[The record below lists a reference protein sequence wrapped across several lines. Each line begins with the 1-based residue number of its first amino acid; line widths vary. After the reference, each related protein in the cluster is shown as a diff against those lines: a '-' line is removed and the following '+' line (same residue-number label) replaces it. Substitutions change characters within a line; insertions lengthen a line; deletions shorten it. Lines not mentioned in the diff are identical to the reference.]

1 MEYHTSP
8 GLGMVAEK
16 GRCTMSLLGQIS
28 IILLLVLANG
38 LFSMSEMAV
47 VSSRKVRLQQHAEEG
62 RRGATMAYELA
73 NNPNRFLS
81 TVQIGITLIGI
92 LAGALGGATVATR
105 IGAYLAQI
113 SWLAPYSEAIAVALV
128 VLGTTYLSLVIGE
141 LAPKR
146 LALNDPERIA
156 MAVSGLMRSLSVV
169 ASPAVRLLSASTDLI
184 LRILG
189 VKPSLEPPV
198 TEEEI
203 KVLLEQGT
211 EAGVFEA
218 AEQDLV
224 ESVFTLGDRRAS
236 ALMTPRHEVAWLD
249 VEDPP
254 EVLERKIV
262 DCPYSRF
269 PVAQGSLDN
278 VLGEVDA
285 KDLLARSLAGEP
297 FNLRAMVRKPLY
309 VPEIMPALKVLE
321 VFKQSGT
328 QMAMVLDEYGSI
340 QGLVT
345 LTDILEAI
353 VGDIPSAE
361 ELAEP
366 PVVQREDGSW
376 LLDGMLPV
384 DEFKELFQLE
394 DLPGEEQGLYQTLGG
409 FVMSQIGRIPTAAD
423 HFEWLGLRFE
433 ILDMDGPR
441 VDKVLVIPVY
451 GVTSDID
458 KETD

>member
-1 MEYHTSP
+1 
-8 GLGMVAEK
+8 
-16 GRCTMSLLGQIS
+16 MSLLGETLV
-28 IILLLVLANG
+28 ILLLILVNG

-47 VSSRKVRLQQHAEEG
+47 ISSRKVRLQQRAEEG
-62 RRGATMAYELA
+62 EHGAIAAYELA

-81 TVQIGITLIGI
+81 TVQIGITLIGV
-92 LAGALGGATVATR
+92 LAGALGGATVAER
-105 IGAYLAQI
+105 LAAYIAQMPALASSSQ
-113 SWLAPYSEAIAVALV
+113 AIAVALI
-128 VLGTTYLSLVIGE
+128 VLVTTYLTLVMGE
-141 LAPKR
+141 LVPKR

-156 MAVSGLMRSLSVV
+156 VVVAGLMRALSVV
-169 ASPAVRLLSASTDLI
+169 ASPLVRLLSFSTDLLMRM
-184 LRILG
+184 LR
-189 VKPSLEPPV
+189 VKPSVEPPV

-211 EAGVFEA
+211 EAGVFEE

-224 ESVFTLGDRRAS
+224 ESVFSLADRRAS

-249 VEDPP
+249 VDDTP
-254 EVLERKIV
+254 EVLEKKIV

-269 PVAQGSLDN
+269 PVAQGILDN
-278 VLGEVDA
+278 LLGEVDA
-285 KDLLARSLAGEP
+285 KDLLARSLAGET
-297 FNLRAMVRKPLY
+297 FDLRALIHKPLY

-328 QMAMVLDEYGSI
+328 QMAMVLDEYGSV

-366 PVVQREDGSW
+366 PVMQREDGSW

-384 DEFKELFQLE
+384 DAFKELFEL
-394 DLPGEEQGLYQTLGG
+394 DSLPGDDQGLYQTLAG
-409 FVMSQIGRIPTAAD
+409 FVMSQIGRIPAPTD
-423 HFEWLGLRFE
+423 NFEWSGLRFE
-433 ILDMDGPR
+433 VLDMDGPR
-441 VDKVLVIPVY
+441 VDKVLVAPVY
-451 GVTSDID
+451 GQAS
-458 KETD
+458 ETDKQPS

>member
-1 MEYHTSP
+1 MSP
-8 GLGMVAEK
+8 
-16 GRCTMSLLGQIS
+16 LLGQVFVIFF
-28 IILLLVLANG
+28 LVLANG

-47 VSSRKVRLQQHAEEG
+47 VSARKIRLQQYAEEG
-62 RRGATMAYELA
+62 NRGAKLAFELA

-81 TVQIGITLIGI
+81 TVQIGITTIGV
-92 LAGALGGATVATR
+92 LAGALAGATVADDLAVIIGR
-105 IGAYLAQI
+105 IP
-113 SWLAPYSEAIAVALV
+113 WLAPSSETVALVVV

-141 LAPKR
+141 LVPKR
-146 LALNDPERIA
+146 LALNSPERIA
-156 MAVSGLMRSLSVV
+156 MGTARLMRALSVV
-169 ASPAVRLLSASTDLI
+169 ASPAVRLLSFSTDLI
-184 LRILG
+184 LRLLG
-189 VKPSLEPPV
+189 IKPSVEPPI

-211 EAGVFEA
+211 EAGIFEA

-249 VEDPP
+249 IEDPHD
-254 EVLERKIV
+254 VLEKKIA

-278 VLGEVDA
+278 LLGEVDA
-285 KDLLARSLAGEP
+285 KDLLAHSLAGEP
-297 FNLRAMVRKPLY
+297 FNLKPLIRKPLY

-321 VFKQSGT
+321 VFKKSGT
-328 QMAMVLDEYGSI
+328 QMAMVLDEYGSV

-384 DEFKELFQLE
+384 DEFKELFQLD
-394 DLPGEEQGLYQTLGG
+394 DLPGEEQGLYQTLAG
-409 FVMSQIGRIPTAAD
+409 FVMSQIGRIPTPAD

-433 ILDMDGPR
+433 VLDMDGPR

-451 GVTSDID
+451 GET
-458 KETD
+458 KEAKAED

>member
-1 MEYHTSP
+1 
-8 GLGMVAEK
+8 
-16 GRCTMSLLGQIS
+16 
-28 IILLLVLANG
+28 
-38 LFSMSEMAV
+38 
-47 VSSRKVRLQQHAEEG
+47 
-62 RRGATMAYELA
+62 
-73 NNPNRFLS
+73 
-81 TVQIGITLIGI
+81 
-92 LAGALGGATVATR
+92 
-105 IGAYLAQI
+105 
-113 SWLAPYSEAIAVALV
+113 
-128 VLGTTYLSLVIGE
+128 VIGE
-141 LAPKR
+141 LVPKR

-156 MAVSGLMRSLSVV
+156 VAVAGLMRALSVL
-169 ASPAVRLLSASTDLI
+169 ASPLVRLLSFSTDLI
-184 LRILG
+184 LQLLG
-189 VKPSLEPPV
+189 VRPSLEPPV

-254 EVLERKIV
+254 EVLEQKIV
-262 DCPYSRF
+262 ACPYSRF

-285 KDLLARSLAGEP
+285 KDLLARSLAGEA
-297 FNLRAMVRKPLY
+297 FNLRALVRKPLY

-366 PVVQREDGSW
+366 PVMQREDGSW
-376 LLDGMLPV
+376 LLDGMLPI
-384 DEFKELFQLE
+384 DEFKELFQLG
-394 DLPGEEQGLYQTLGG
+394 DLPGEEQGLYQTLAG
-409 FVMSQIGRIPTAAD
+409 FVMSQIGRIPAPAD
-423 HFEWLGLRFE
+423 HFEWAGFRFE
-433 ILDMDGPR
+433 VMDMDGAR
-441 VDKVLVIPVY
+441 VDKVLVVPVY
-451 GVTSDID
+451 GET
-458 KETD
+458 KELNKEDS